1 MYQALNSITS
11 HQWDSSLPGGILR
24 AAQTRSRHSVE
35 LYALT
40 DDVATALN
48 FEAAGVT
55 RVFLDLE
62 TLGKDARQ
70 PGGNTVISHHRLN
83 QIERIRNQLTTS
95 DLIVR
100 IDPLNPKTG
109 RQVSRVLDQ
118 GADAVMLPMFRTMDE
133 VERVAELVKDK
144 AALVPLCETPESLL
158 LIKQLCS
165 INEVTDLH
173 IGLNDLHLAREDRF
187 MFEIFLEDSWAAI
200 FEQATKPI
208 GFGGIST
215 LHAGVVPG
223 RLVMAE
229 HAARN
234 SNGVI
239 LSRSF
244 IASATNLNAAIRDM
258 MKWRDELL
266 NDPSMLQ
273 ETRRALH
280 GAIRSVIEGSK

>member
-1 MYQALNSITS
+1 M
-11 HQWDSSLPGGILR
+11 
-24 AAQTRSRHSVE
+24 E

-83 QIERIRNQLTTS
+83 QIERIRNQLTTA

-100 IDPLNPKTG
+100 IDPWNPKTG
-109 RQVSRVLDQ
+109 EQVARVLDQ
-118 GADAVMLPMFRTMDE
+118 GANTVMLPMFRTMDE
-133 VERVAELVKDK
+133 VEQVAELVKGK
-144 AALVPLCETPESLL
+144 AALVPLCETPESLT

-165 INEVTDLH
+165 MNEVTDLH

-187 MFEIFLEDSWAAI
+187 MFEIFLDDSWASI

-223 RLVMAE
+223 RLIMAE
-229 HAARN
+229 HATRN

-244 IASATNLNAAIRDM
+244 IASATNLSVAIKDL
-258 MKWRDELL
+258 MKWRYKLL
-266 NDPSMLQ
+266 NDPSMLLATQ
-273 ETRRALH
+273 QALH
-280 GAIRSVIEGSK
+280 SAIRSVVEVSK

>member
-1 MYQALNSITS
+1 M
-11 HQWDSSLPGGILR
+11 
-24 AAQTRSRHSVE
+24 E

-55 RVFLDLE
+55 RIFLDLE

-70 PGGNTVISHHRLN
+70 PGGNTVISRHRLD
-83 QIERIRNQLTTS
+83 QVEHIRNQLTTA

-100 IDPLNPKTG
+100 IDPWNPNTG
-109 RQVSRVLDQ
+109 EQVSRVLDQ
-118 GADAVMLPMFRTMDE
+118 GANTVMLPMFRTVDE
-133 VERVAELVKDK
+133 VKRVAELVKGK
-144 AALVPLCETPESLL
+144 AALVPLCETPESLT

-173 IGLNDLHLAREDRF
+173 VGLNDLHLARNDRF
-187 MFEIFLEDSWAAI
+187 MFEIFLEDSWASI

-215 LHAGVVPG
+215 LHAGTVPG

-229 HAARN
+229 HAAKN

-244 IASATNLNAAIRDM
+244 LASATNLNVAIEEM

-266 NDPSMLQ
+266 NDHSKLLATQ
-273 ETRRALH
+273 LELH
-280 GAIRSVIEGSK
+280 SAIRSVVEGPK